1 MYGSCCE
8 EQDAQE
14 AKVRARVAEI
24 KRITED
30 RLMRGHKVRENMRR
44 SMRPTHFGGCPDPCC
59 DGCGGCDEDEVD
71 GESGETDAA
80 GDPSIRAK
88 KANGAGEDGDE
99 SDSFDED
106 ADEEAFMARMR
117 AARLEQMR
125 ATAGTTA
132 QRLSGHGVHV
142 RLREDQPL
150 SALLED
156 PTDDS
161 PVIAHIAA
169 GDGESEACLWVEDA
183 LRRAVPELPFARL
196 VTDLSCSGGQ
206 PPDFLPFVC
215 KLPVLLV
222 VERGVVSGV
231 CDTLGEHREPEAIR
245 ALISR
250 WLANE
255 RVRLAEVATAAARAA
270 AAAADDDDDNDDDGP
285 GSYCGRPGCRSYPHE
300 HVGSKAMGGDG
311 MPTPM

>member
-1 MYGSCCE
+1 MAAVTVC
-8 EQDAQE
+8 A
-14 AKVRARVAEI
+14 
-24 KRITED
+24 T
-30 RLMRGHKVRENMRR
+30 RGGR
-44 SMRPTHFGGCPDPCC
+44 

-132 QRLSGHGVHV
+132 QRLSGHGVHM

-183 LRRAVPELPFARL
+183 LRRAAPELPFARL

-231 CDTLGEHREPEAIR
+231 CDTLGEHREPEAVR

-255 RVRLAEVATAAARAA
+255 RVRLAEVATAAAARPLAALAAPAVPAARGAARAA
-270 AAAADDDDDNDDDGP
+270 LLRA
-285 GSYCGRPGCRSYPHE
+285 CGRSGEPR
-300 HVGSKAMGGDG
+300 GGAAGDAFDADAARLDG
-311 MPTPM
+311 AA

>member
-183 LRRAVPELPFARL
+183 LRRAAPELPFARL

-222 VERGVVSGV
+222 VERGVVSSV
-231 CDTLGEHREPEAIR
+231 CDTLGEHREPEAVR

-255 RVRLAEVATAAARAA
+255 RVRLAEVATASARAA
-270 AAAADDDDDNDDDGP
+270 AAADDDDDDNDDDGP

>member
-1 MYGSCCE
+1 
-8 EQDAQE
+8 
-14 AKVRARVAEI
+14 
-24 KRITED
+24 
-30 RLMRGHKVRENMRR
+30 
-44 SMRPTHFGGCPDPCC
+44 MRPTHFGGCPDPCC

-132 QRLSGHGVHV
+132 QRLSGQGVHV

-183 LRRAVPELPFARL
+183 LRRAAPELPFARL

-231 CDTLGEHREPEAIR
+231 CDTLGEHREPEAVR

-270 AAAADDDDDNDDDGP
+270 AAADDDDDDNDDDGP

-311 MPTPM
+311 MPSPM